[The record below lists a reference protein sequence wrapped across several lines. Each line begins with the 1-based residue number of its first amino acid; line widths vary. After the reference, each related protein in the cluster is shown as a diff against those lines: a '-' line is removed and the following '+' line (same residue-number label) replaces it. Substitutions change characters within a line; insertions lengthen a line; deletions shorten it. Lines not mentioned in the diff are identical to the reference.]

1 MRILLVS
8 DLHLDSPFAWAKPE
22 VGRKRRQA
30 LRDALAQNLC
40 RCGSHVRVLA
50 AVQRAAAEG

>member
-1 MRILLVS
+1 MIIAATALLARMPHPSEADV
-8 DLHLDSPFAWAKPE
+8 
-22 VGRKRRQA
+22 
-30 LRDALAQNLC
+30 RDALAQNLC